1 MPLYHYKIVGK
12 RDWKD
17 MEQRKSMGSSM
28 MMLLT
33 AFIFGI
39 AFVAQSDGMN
49 YVGGFTFVGCRYLL
63 AGAVLIPVIAI
74 FRRKD
79 RNRLRAMSSQDYVAY
94 NRNSLVGGICCGFCL
109 FVGTSLQQFGV
120 AYTTVANAGFITS
133 LYIVMVPLAGLIFLH
148 KKVEKKIWIG
158 VALALAGMYLLCI
171 KEGFTVSKGDLLVL
185 LCAAGFTLHI
195 LTIDYFAPKADGV
208 LMSCIQ
214 FFTTGLLGCMAMFIL
229 EQPSWNGIFGAWISI
244 VFAGVVSGGIGYT
257 MQIVAQKNLD
267 SAIASLIQSLE
278 SVFSLLA
285 GWVLL
290 GQKLSAKELSGCG
303 LVLGAIILV
312 QIPWGNQKRQQ
323 YPVTVAKKGE
333 LWDNGV

>member
-1 MPLYHYKIVGK
+1 
-12 RDWKD
+12 
-17 MEQRKSMGSSM
+17 M

-63 AGAVLIPVIAI
+63 AGTVLIPVIVF
-74 FRRKD
+74 FREKD
-79 RNRLRAMSSQDYVAY
+79 RKRLEAMNSQDYASY
-94 NRNSLVGGICCGFCL
+94 NKNSLVGGICCGFCL
-109 FVGTSLQQFGV
+109 FAGTSFQQFGV

-133 LYIVMVPLAGLIFLH
+133 FYIVMVPLAGLIFLRR
-148 KKVEKKIWIG
+148 KVEKNVWLG
-158 VALALAGMYLLCI
+158 VGLALVGMYLLCI
-171 KEGFTVSKGDLLVL
+171 KEGFAVSKGDLLVL
-185 LCAAGFTLHI
+185 MCAAGFTLHI

-214 FFTTGLLGCMAMFIL
+214 FYTTGILGCIAMFVL
-229 EQPSWNGIFGAWISI
+229 EEPSWSGIVRAWVSI
-244 VFAGVVSGGIGYT
+244 TFAGVVSGGIGYT

-267 SAIASLIQSLE
+267 PTIASLILSLE

-303 LVLGAIILV
+303 LVLAAIILV
-312 QIPWGNQKRQQ
+312 QIPWGNSHGKEKER
-323 YPVTVAKKGE
+323 K
-333 LWDNGV
+333 